1 MAYTGCLVSLSHSY
15 SSGGEDGYVRV
26 VDPPTSSPR
35 FYLTASEKGLGWRL
49 LLKVLGRL
57 ATIDQYIIEVQ
68 PLYSFEYSA
77 FMLCGHIDESQWINL
92 TSCCPGCTL
101 YVTLK
106 NYILFRQLC
115 ARAYPL

>member
-26 VDPPTSSPR
+26 HTFDPPTSSPR
-35 FYLTASEKGLGWRL
+35 FYVADSEKGLGLRL

-57 ATIDQYIIEVQ
+57 ATIDQYITEVQ
-68 PLYSFEYSA
+68 PLCSFEYSA
-77 FMLCGHIDESQWINL
+77 FMLCGHIDESQGINL
-92 TSCCPGCTL
+92 ASCCPGCTL

-106 NYILFRQLC
+106 KLYSLQTAVR
-115 ARAYPL
+115 